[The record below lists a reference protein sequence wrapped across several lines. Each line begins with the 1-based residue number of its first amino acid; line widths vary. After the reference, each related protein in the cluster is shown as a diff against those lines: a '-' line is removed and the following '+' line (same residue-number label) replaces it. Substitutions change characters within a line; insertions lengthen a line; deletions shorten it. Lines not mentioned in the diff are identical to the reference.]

1 MYTPPPF
8 KSDMA
13 AALAFAQARGNAL
26 AGLAGGKSRW
36 LLAVNGA
43 DAYVSADWY
52 VEGELGAHLDA
63 LNAKLESWVAPKPSS
78 TVANASCGRRC
89 LPTKP
94 NRFERNV
101 P

>member
-43 DAYVSADWY
+43 DAYVSAD
-52 VEGELGAHLDA
+52 
-63 LNAKLESWVAPKPSS
+63 
-78 TVANASCGRRC
+78 
-89 LPTKP
+89 
-94 NRFERNV
+94 
-101 P
+101 